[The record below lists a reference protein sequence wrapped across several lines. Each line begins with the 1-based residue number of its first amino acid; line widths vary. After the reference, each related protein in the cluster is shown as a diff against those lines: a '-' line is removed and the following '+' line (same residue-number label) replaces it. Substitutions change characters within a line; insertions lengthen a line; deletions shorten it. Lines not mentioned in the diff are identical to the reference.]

1 VHDGSTRLKPK
12 KMRSQSCRLRRV
24 FRRLLYAAADF
35 FAGLDWVPASGFG
48 VAFLNSLSG
57 FRYSLPS

>member
-1 VHDGSTRLKPK
+1 
-12 KMRSQSCRLRRV
+12 
-24 FRRLLYAAADF
+24 LLYAAADF